1 MSNIHSEQSSAI
13 YKLINKLFCF
23 DSQGLYHY
31 KKIRQLI
38 KKLIKEFPKG
48 NIEID
53 YNININTKRNVKD
66 DLKLFTIKK
75 EDSKTLIYTDLFV
88 YFENETQACLVSRKN
103 TKNAYIKDKINKKT
117 YAYADSSYLL
127 DCDYEDLEHIQ
138 LIYTEGDSQHTIALS
153 DDIII
158 TERTIEDIEYK
169 SEEKKY
175 LINHVKIKDYNI
187 ESITKKTTENNH
199 FMYDVQFK
207 NTQASS
213 FYFKDNELFDI
224 DINPFVFKIIKK
236 YISKKA
242 FDSFIKDFKN
252 NKISNHEAFKF
263 VTSILIENKDAM
275 FLSYDK
281 KIIDILNM
289 EETLEVCKKHI
300 NSNLDKFKFDSYL
313 MKLNI
318 QLLKNHSLFNFNK
331 DFNLNGVP
339 DFINPIETLI
349 SLSKTL
355 KKRPA

>member
-1 MSNIHSEQSSAI
+1 MSDIHYEQSSAI

-23 DSQGLYHY
+23 DSHGLYHY

-48 NIEID
+48 NIEIE
-53 YNININTKRNVKD
+53 YNININTKRNGKD
-66 DLKLFTIKK
+66 DLKLFSIKK
-75 EDSKTLIYTDLFV
+75 EYSKTLIYTDLFV

-127 DCDYEDLEHIQ
+127 DYDYEEIEHIQ

-158 TERTIEDIEYK
+158 TDRTPESADYK
-169 SEEKKY
+169 SQEIKY

-187 ESITKKTTENNH
+187 ESITKKATENNN
-199 FMYDVQFK
+199 FIYDVQFK

-213 FYFKDNELFDI
+213 FCFKDNELFDI

-252 NKISNHEAFKF
+252 NKINNHEAFKF
-263 VTSILIENKDAM
+263 VTKILIENKDAM

-281 KIIDILNM
+281 KIIDILNI

-300 NSNLDKFKFDSYL
+300 NSNLDRFQFDSYL
-313 MKLNI
+313 MKSNIKKLN
-318 QLLKNHSLFNFNK
+318 NHVLFNFNK
-331 DFNLNGVP
+331 GTNLNGVP
-339 DFINPIETLI
+339 DFSTPIEELI
-349 SLSKTL
+349 KLSKTL
-355 KKRPA
+355 DTK